1 MAEDN
6 LRQRIIEA
14 IRPQIERGNDV
25 REWPDDEKALHRDY
39 SAWDSFTDRHEKVV
53 ELRLQKAADAVLAE
67 IKRDMIEST
76 VAERW
81 EVAYQ
86 YDGLDDAESAYAGT
100 SPAFDRAVSMEL
112 RPVLD
117 EPTHGPDWTP
127 PPGWR
132 ELGEGEAAG
141 GREFLV
147 HGWLRRPIDSFHQ
160 QRGWVRDD
168 IEHLLDDGE
177 VG

>member
-1 MAEDN
+1 MAEDT

-25 REWPDDEKALHRDY
+25 REWPDDEKALHRDHTK
-39 SAWDSFTDRHEKVV
+39 WNSFTDRHEKVV
-53 ELRLQKAADAVLAE
+53 ELRLQKAADAVLAQL
-67 IKRDMIEST
+67 KGDMIEGS

-81 EVAYQ
+81 ELAYQ
-86 YDGLDDAESAYAGT
+86 YENLEDAEGAYTGDA
-100 SPAFDRAVSMEL
+100 AVLDRAVGVEL

-127 PPGWR
+127 PSGWR
-132 ELGEGEAAG
+132 ELREGEAAG

-168 IEHLLDDGE
+168 HPLLDDGE